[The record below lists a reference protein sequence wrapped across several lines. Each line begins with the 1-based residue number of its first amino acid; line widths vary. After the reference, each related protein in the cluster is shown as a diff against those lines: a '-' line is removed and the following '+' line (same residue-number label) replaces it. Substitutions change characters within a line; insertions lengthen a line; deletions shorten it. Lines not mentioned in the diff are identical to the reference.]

1 MPDWYSD
8 PGFVL
13 AAIFLVIGF
22 YLLIKGA
29 DVLVEGAVVIA
40 QKAELSP
47 AVVGATIVAFG
58 TSLPEL
64 VVSVGSNLKA
74 ISEGSSMDPG
84 GPAAIAIGNVVGSN
98 IFNIGAILGLSAL
111 FSPLEVPRDT
121 RRRDYPIMLGAL
133 FAMVFFASSGDPLLI
148 DRGEAAILL
157 IGLILF
163 TFQAVKLGKTEVS
176 DLNSEA
182 PSSSLAPALL
192 NIFLG
197 IAMLGVGGEVSL
209 TGAIAISREIGLSER
224 VIGLTVMAIGT
235 SLPELATSI
244 QASRKGQHAI
254 AVANVV
260 GSNIF
265 NVFCIIG
272 ISGMIIPLSVH
283 PAMLGWDFFWMC
295 GFSLSIAWCFWGQ
308 KKIGKTTGALLL
320 FALVIYVAVLL
331 IYEEAS
337 FI

>member
-1 MPDWYSD
+1 M
-8 PGFVL
+8 
-13 AAIFLVIGF
+13 
-22 YLLIKGA
+22 
-29 DVLVEGAVVIA
+29 LVEGAVVIA
-40 QKAELSP
+40 KKAELSP

-64 VVSVGSNLKA
+64 VVSVGSNIKA
-74 ISEGSSMDPG
+74 ITEGSANDPN

-111 FSPLEVPRDT
+111 FSSLEVPKDT

-133 FAMVFFASSGDPLLI
+133 LVLVFFAASGEPLQI
-148 DRGEAAILL
+148 DRTEASILFL
-157 IGLILF
+157 GLILF
-163 TFQAVKLGKTEVS
+163 TFQAIKLGKTDS
-176 DLNSEA
+176 TDKGFSEKGG
-182 PSSSLAPALL
+182 LLGPALMQM
-192 NIFLG
+192 FVG
-197 IAMLGVGGEVSL
+197 IAMLGIGGEVSL
-209 TGAIAISREIGLSER
+209 TGAIAISREVGLSER

-265 NVFCIIG
+265 NVFCILG

-295 GFSLSIAWCFWGQ
+295 GFSLSMFWCFWIT
-308 KKIGKTTGALLL
+308 KKIGKKAGVLLVAALCLYVGLLL
-320 FALVIYVAVLL
+320 LKPDISLY
-331 IYEEAS
+331 
-337 FI
+337 